1 MLYNKKSN
9 KKLSKIAINKKAY
22 HNYFIEKVFQSG
34 LVLEGWEVK
43 SIRSGKVNIS
53 ESYIINYLNEMYL
66 CNALIQPLYM
76 SSNHVFCNPT
86 RKRKLLLHKNEID
99 FLSLKKKNTGYTII
113 SLSLFWKK
121 SWCKLEFGLAKGK
134 SIHDKRT
141 DLKKQE
147 WEKEKNKLFKK
158 NRKIY

>member
-1 MLYNKKSN
+1 MLYKKKSD
-9 KKLSKIAINKKAY
+9 KKISKIVVNKKAH

-53 ESYIINYLNEMYL
+53 ESYITSYFHEMYL
-66 CNALIQPLYM
+66 CNSLIQPLYM
-76 SSNHVFCNPT
+76 SSNHIICNPT

-99 FLSLKKKNTGYTII
+99 FLSLKKKNVGYTIV

-134 SIHDKRT
+134 SIQDKRINLKHKEWEREKLKI
-141 DLKKQE
+141 LKKTRE
-147 WEKEKNKLFKK
+147 T
-158 NRKIY
+158 Y